1 MAGRKV
7 VVYYAWRRPGEVEAP
22 LEVIEDRFP
31 TLFESRRMQF
41 PRFEEYSDPTRFD
54 QGIGGFLD
62 HIMKQNFAAF
72 VKQAGSQ
79 TGHAVVEI
87 ERVADDGART
97 PLDTALLDAADTL
110 IVISFDSLRT
120 GQDAG
125 AAEVEALRRF
135 LAHPDHLVFAATT
148 VFVSL
153 RAILTSIVKRVLRP
167 TSVAMCVSFAP
178 VRRSPSQCPDTA
190 RSSISAGRS
199 RMETISRICP
209 CPLFALSAIWSL
221 LRNSRH

>member
-7 VVYYAWRRPGEVEAP
+7 VVYYAWSRPGEVEAP

-72 VKQAGSQ
+72 VEQAGGQ

-87 ERVADDGART
+87 ERVADDGGRT
-97 PLDTALLDAADTL
+97 PLNTALIDAADTL

-120 GQDAG
+120 GQDAS
-125 AAEVEALRRF
+125 ADEVEAVRRF
-135 LAHPDHLVFAATT
+135 LAQPDHLVFICPHHDIGD
-148 VFVSL
+148 VPDL
-153 RAILTSIVKRVLRP
+153 RAIETADRGLP
-167 TSVAMCVSFAP
+167 
-178 VRRSPSQCPDTA
+178 PSW
-190 RSSISAGRS
+190 R
-199 RMETISRICP
+199 
-209 CPLFALSAIWSL
+209 
-221 LRNSRH
+221 